1 MVRVARHPPPI
12 DGSYDWSTQIVSW
25 YRLWVVFWLKKRRS
39 RMGTIDRRNQIT
51 RRGFL
56 ELSSA
61 ALATAG
67 LLGDA
72 NAGNATPV
80 AGNAVDTAKPD
91 SAPITGKI
99 ALEEHFVLPETADTS
114 YAIRDLRMPELRQ

>member
-1 MVRVARHPPPI
+1 LDSFPAQKGDPAWKQLIQGIR
-12 DGSYDWSTQIVSW
+12 
-25 YRLWVVFWLKKRRS
+25 F
-39 RMGTIDRRNQIT
+39 T

-72 NAGNATPV
+72 NAANATPV
-80 AGNAVDTAKPD
+80 AGNAVDPAKPD

-114 YAIRDLRMPELRQ
+114 YAIEGFSSFFSR